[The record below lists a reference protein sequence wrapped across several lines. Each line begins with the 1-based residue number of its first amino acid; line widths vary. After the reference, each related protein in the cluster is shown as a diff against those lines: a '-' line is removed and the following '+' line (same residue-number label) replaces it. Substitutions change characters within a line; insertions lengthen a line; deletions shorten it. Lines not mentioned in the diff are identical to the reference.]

1 MVTTNEN
8 ISIGIAGKV
17 KAYYELLKFRLSAL
31 VAFSGAFGYSLAVD
45 RIDWV
50 KLTLIS
56 LAGFFITGAANIV
69 NQIIEKDLDKLMKRT
84 QVRPLP
90 TGRLTVKEATVFCVV
105 LLILSSYIL
114 FFEFNYRAGFIGV
127 VSFFLYG
134 FVYTPLKRVGP
145 ISVFVGAF
153 PGAFPPMIG
162 WIAAT
167 NHFGLEPGILFAIQF
182 FWQFPHFWAIA
193 WVADEDYQRAGFKML
208 PNNGHK
214 DLRTAITIMIYTIFL
229 VPCGF
234 VPYMLN
240 MTGINSAMIAVLC
253 GVLFL
258 SQTFYLMMRPTDKS
272 ALMMM
277 FGSFIYLPIV
287 QIAFLMD
294 KV

>member
-8 ISIGIAGKV
+8 ISIGTAGKV
-17 KAYYELLKFRLSAL
+17 KAYYELLKFRLSFL
-31 VAFSGAFGYSLAVD
+31 VAFSGAFGYSLAVE
-45 RIDWV
+45 RIDWER
-50 KLTLIS
+50 LILIS
-56 LAGFFITGAANIV
+56 LAGFLITGAANIV
-69 NQIIEKDLDKLMKRT
+69 NQVKEIELDKLMKRT
-84 QVRPLP
+84 AGRPLP
-90 TGRLTVKEATVFCVV
+90 TGRLSVKEASIYCLV
-105 LLILSSYIL
+105 LLLLSSYIL
-114 FFEFNYRAGFIGV
+114 FFEFNFKAGVIGV
-127 VSFFLYG
+127 LSFILYG

-145 ISVFVGAF
+145 ISVFVGAI

-193 WVADEDYQRAGFKML
+193 WVADEDYQKAGFKML

-234 VPYMLN
+234 VPYMLG
-240 MTGINSAMIAVLC
+240 MAGVNSAMIAVLC

-258 SQTFYLMMRPTDKS
+258 SQTFYLMMKPTDKS

>member
-8 ISIGIAGKV
+8 ISIGTAGKV
-17 KAYYELLKFRLSAL
+17 KAYYELLKFRLSFL
-31 VAFSGAFGYSLAVD
+31 VAFSGAFGYSLAVE
-45 RIDWV
+45 RIDWER
-50 KLTLIS
+50 LTLIS
-56 LAGFFITGAANIV
+56 LAGLLITGAANIV
-69 NQIIEKDLDKLMKRT
+69 NQVKEIELDKLMKRT
-84 QVRPLP
+84 AGRPLP
-90 TGRLTVKEATVFCVV
+90 TGRLSVKEASIFCLI
-105 LLILSSYIL
+105 LLLLSSYIL
-114 FFEFNYRAGFIGV
+114 FFEFNFKAGVIGV
-127 VSFFLYG
+127 LSFILYG

-145 ISVFVGAF
+145 ISVFVGAI

-193 WVADEDYQRAGFKML
+193 WVADEDYQKAGFKML

-234 VPYMLN
+234 VPYMLG
-240 MTGINSAMIAVLC
+240 MAGVNSAMIAVLC

-258 SQTFYLMMRPTDKS
+258 SQTFYLMMKPTDKS